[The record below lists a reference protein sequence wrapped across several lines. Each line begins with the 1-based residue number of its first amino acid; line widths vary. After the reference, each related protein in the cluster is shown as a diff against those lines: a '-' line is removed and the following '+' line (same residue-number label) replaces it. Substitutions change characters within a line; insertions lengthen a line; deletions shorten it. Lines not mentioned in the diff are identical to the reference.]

1 MKSYK
6 VISSL
11 FLAVFFT
18 IIAASSR
25 SVKLAS
31 LPLQTKNQRI
41 NVGRILPGDGIN
53 KTFCVCHAKSIA
65 EEIVQETESVL
76 ANNQVKVIDWSNL
89 KKIQAEKELNM
100 DDSRAVV
107 DYYILI
113 NGTTPLFPGKKI
125 YYYELLEAATSKILF
140 AGQSEK
146 ITYEFLM
153 QPFFEGSREIELN
166 FTKYFKTATYQNYNS
181 SLNAGNNNEIIK
193 ESNSIASQ
201 VDDNT
206 LLNSKSKFKADIYGV
221 YLNLATSYLLLRDF
235 QHCFQSITKANEIRD
250 KYNYAFNDENSYSDK
265 LYNTCLNWEEAIN
278 DSINIE
284 RSKMKIAKKSIT
296 FKSERFKESYN
307 IRMSSKIG
315 HSANTISALESAY
328 FKVAQAFFKK
338 FEFDINEKNRIE
350 TMLDQVAVTTTY
362 NGKSTRDLGI
372 ISNSNSKS
380 TGADYLID
388 IEAPLWTN
396 EPSST
401 REDLIGASSQLSNPL
416 PYNNNINGS
425 IKIKVTSIGSGLLIG
440 SQTFSYSNVGN
451 KNKPEDLSDDELL
464 NKIFNEN
471 QVLSNF
477 IKKVTK

>member
-1 MKSYK
+1 M
-6 VISSL
+6 L
-11 FLAVFFT
+11 
-18 IIAASSR
+18 
-25 SVKLAS
+25 
-31 LPLQTKNQRI
+31 
-41 NVGRILPGDGIN
+41 
-53 KTFCVCHAKSIA
+53 
-65 EEIVQETESVL
+65 
-76 ANNQVKVIDWSNL
+76 
-89 KKIQAEKELNM
+89 
-100 DDSRAVV
+100 
-107 DYYILI
+107 ILI
-113 NGTTPLFPGKKI
+113 ILIVLF
-125 YYYELLEAATSKILF
+125 
-140 AGQSEK
+140 
-146 ITYEFLM
+146 FL
-153 QPFFEGSREIELN
+153 IN
-166 FTKYFKTATYQNYNS
+166 
-181 SLNAGNNNEIIK
+181 
-193 ESNSIASQ
+193 
-201 VDDNT
+201 
-206 LLNSKSKFKADIYGV
+206 LNSKSKFKADIYGV

-284 RSKMKIAKKSIT
+284 RSKMKIAKKSVT
-296 FKSERFKESYN
+296 FKSERFN
-307 IRMSSKIG
+307 
-315 HSANTISALESAY
+315 SANTISALESAY

-338 FEFDINEKNRIE
+338 IEFDINEKNRIE
-350 TMLDQVAVTTTY
+350 TMLDQIAVTTTY
-362 NGKSTRDLGI
+362 KGKSTRDLGI

>member
-1 MKSYK
+1 MA
-6 VISSL
+6 I
-11 FLAVFFT
+11 FFI
-18 IIAASSR
+18 IIAASS
-25 SVKLAS
+25 STVKLAS
-31 LPLQTKNQRI
+31 LPVQTKNQII
-41 NVGRILPGDGIN
+41 NVGRIQPGDGIN

-65 EEIVQETESVL
+65 LEIVQETESVL

-140 AGQSEK
+140 VGQSEK

-181 SLNAGNNNEIIK
+181 TLNAGNNNEIIK

-284 RSKMKIAKKSIT
+284 RSKMKIAKKSVT
-296 FKSERFKESYN
+296 FKSERFN
-307 IRMSSKIG
+307 
-315 HSANTISALESAY
+315 SANTISALESAY

-338 FEFDINEKNRIE
+338 IEFDINEKNRIE
-350 TMLDQVAVTTTY
+350 TMLDQIAVTTTY
-362 NGKSTRDLGI
+362 KGKSTRDLGI